1 MALIFFVYN
10 GGFCLTLAI
19 IPLSGTIFL
28 RMVKYNMDKS
38 LKECQSI
45 VDFVIF
51 FEKNSHLSLKYIQFT
66 IGFKLY
72 LLIQCLTIFCKFDTF
87 LTWAWSEVFWPF
99 WVLFSILIGVNFGM
113 IFMFLSRFCQMLFSS
128 INLVE
133 CNFYSFF

>member
-51 FEKNSHLSLKYIQFT
+51 FEKNSHLSLKYI
-66 IGFKLY
+66 
-72 LLIQCLTIFCKFDTF
+72 
-87 LTWAWSEVFWPF
+87 
-99 WVLFSILIGVNFGM
+99 
-113 IFMFLSRFCQMLFSS
+113 
-128 INLVE
+128 
-133 CNFYSFF
+133 